1 MQAFHQKASVTNMD
15 FSEKLTALRKQE
27 GLSQEQLADRL
38 GVTRQSVSKWESGA
52 AFPELIKL
60 ISLSEI
66 FGVSVDYLVKDYLEE
81 PEQKAEESTDT
92 ARLEQKVDDLT
103 RYVKGTFYA
112 YDSRTRICGLPL
124 VSIRVGFVRHQR
136 LAWENVARGVF
147 AIGNAAIGV
156 VSLGLVSVGLLSF
169 GCIALGLLALG
180 VVAMGALSLGVVAL
194 GLLAFGVCAMG
205 LYAGGVCAVGSKIA
219 VGVAAAAEET
229 AVGYDA
235 DAANVLLWGS
245 GLSRGEV
252 EAFLQAHHPNLWKPL
267 LRFFGILGA
276 NIK

>member
-1 MQAFHQKASVTNMD
+1 MD
-15 FSEKLTALRKQE
+15 FSEKLMRLRKQA

-52 AFPELIKL
+52 AFPELVKI
-60 ISLSEI
+60 ISLSEM
-66 FGVSVDYLVKDYLEE
+66 FDVSVDYLVKDYVEE
-81 PEQKAEESTDT
+81 PDQQSVDSPDA

-103 RYVKGTFYA
+103 RYVKGSFYA
-112 YDSRTRICGLPL
+112 YDSHARIFGLQL
-124 VSIRVGFVRHQR
+124 VSIRVGFVHRQQMR
-136 LAWENVARGVF
+136 WENVARGVF

-180 VVAMGALSLGVVAL
+180 VIALGLVSFGVVAF

-205 LYAGGVCAVGSKIA
+205 LYAAGVCAVGSKIA
-219 VGVAAAAEET
+219 IGVAAAAGAT

-245 GLSRGEV
+245 GLSREEV
-252 EAFLQAHHPNLWKPL
+252 EVFLRAHHPNLWPPL
-267 LRFFGILGA
+267 LRFFGEFGA
-276 NIK
+276 HIK